1 MWSWCQ
7 LIRAVFPKCG
17 PLESAAS
24 AWSGNLLEMQLLGFP
39 PGRSRSETLG
49 GQHPHGGQPSVLYQ
63 VLRVILRVILISKPW
78 TEVTRAP
85 VSQGHPQSWGLKVR
99 SQVAESHGEL
109 SRHPV
114 TASMVG
120 WGGGLRGRFKREGIY
135 IYLRL
140 IGVFVWDKPTQYC
153 KKLSSKSK

>member
-1 MWSWCQ
+1 MWSWCE
-7 LIRAVFPKCG
+7 LIWSKGPKCG
-17 PLESAAS
+17 PLESAVSAS
-24 AWSGNLLEMQLLGFP
+24 SRNLLEMQLLGFP
-39 PGRSRSETLG
+39 PGHSKSETLG

-63 VLRVILRVILISKPW
+63 VPKVILTSKPW

-114 TASMVG
+114 TASWVG
-120 WGGGLRGRFKREGIY
+120 WGGGLQGRFKREGIY
-135 IYLRL
+135 VYLRL
-140 IGVFVWDKPTQYC
+140 IGVFVWNKPTEYC